1 MAYACELTFTVFS
14 VSFELVVAAT
24 FTLVLVVSQIDT
36 PVFTAAILYGARV
49 DHWKRAT
56 NKQPLSVFLTLLC

>member
-1 MAYACELTFTVFS
+1 MAYACELTLTMFS
-14 VSFELVVAAT
+14 ISFELVAAAT

-56 NKQPLSVFLTLLC
+56 NKQQLSAFLTLLC